1 MTLART
7 AAPSDA
13 ASAAS
18 GGAPSAADDTTV
30 AAVVAPSA
38 VTAAGALFR
47 ELTGSE
53 PAGVWS
59 APGRANLIGEHTD
72 YNDGFVL
79 PFAIQH
85 RTAAAARLRTDGRIR
100 VASTFATEPV
110 EVALDDLEALF
121 PADRI
126 RRAAIGAAAAGAVEE
141 QASAVPEWAAYP
153 LGVAWALRA
162 LVPAWAAGT
171 FAGVDIAI
179 ASDVP
184 VGAGLSS
191 SAAIE
196 GATSTALNEL
206 WGLGLDP
213 VALAQAGRRAENE
226 AVGAP
231 TGIMD
236 QMASMLGR
244 PDAAVFL
251 DCRSLETRSIPLG
264 FAEAGLEVLVID
276 TGVKHAHSTGGYR
289 ERRESCERGAA
300 ALGVAALRDVTEADL
315 PRAAELLDDVDFR
328 RVRHVV
334 TEDQRVLDT
343 VAALAAHGPRA
354 IGDLLVA
361 SHASMRDDFEISIP
375 ELDTAV
381 DVALAHGAIGARM
394 TGGGFGGAAIAL
406 VERDAVPEV
415 SAAVRAAFAAAG
427 FAAPHL
433 FTVTPSAGPRRDV

>member
-1 MTLART
+1 MTGPTATRT
-7 AAPSDA
+7 PA
-13 ASAAS
+13 
-18 GGAPSAADDTTV
+18 GE
-30 AAVVAPSA
+30 AV
-38 VTAAGALFR
+38 AGATDLFHA
-47 ELTGSE
+47 LTGSE
-53 PAGVWS
+53 PEGVWS

-85 RTAAAARLRTDGRIR
+85 RTAAAARLRGDGRIR
-100 VASTFATEPV
+100 VASTFAPEPV
-110 EVALDDLEALF
+110 EVALADLDALF
-121 PADRI
+121 
-126 RRAAIGAAAAGAVEE
+126 RAGGRGTGAP
-141 QASAVPEWAAYP
+141 SAPTVPEWAAYP

-162 LVPAWAAGT
+162 LIPDWAGGT
-171 FAGVDIAI
+171 LPGVDIAI

-196 GATSTALNEL
+196 GAAASALNEL

-213 VALAQAGRRAENE
+213 VTLAQVGRRAENE

-236 QMASMLGR
+236 QMASMLGHA
-244 PDAAVFL
+244 DAAVFL

-276 TGVKHAHSTGGYR
+276 TGVKHAHSTGGYG
-289 ERRESCERGAA
+289 ERRASCERGAA
-300 ALGVAALRDVTEADL
+300 ALGVAALRDVTPADL
-315 PRAAELLDDVDFR
+315 PRATELLDDVDFR

-343 VAALAAHGPRA
+343 VAALAADGPRA

-381 DVALAHGAIGARM
+381 DTALAHGAVGARM

-406 VERDAVPEV
+406 VDHDRVAAV
-415 SAAVRAAFAAAG
+415 SDAVRAAFSAAG
-427 FAAPHL
+427 FAEPHL
-433 FTVTPSAGPRRDV
+433 FTVVPSDGPRRDV